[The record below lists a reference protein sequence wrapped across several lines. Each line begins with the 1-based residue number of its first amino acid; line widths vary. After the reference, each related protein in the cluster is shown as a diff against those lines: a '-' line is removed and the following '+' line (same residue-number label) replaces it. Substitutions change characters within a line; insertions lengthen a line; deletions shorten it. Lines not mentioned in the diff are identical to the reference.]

1 MSRLRSLVA
10 LLRSGRD
17 LRHVPVV
24 YPGAAGSTVRLLLR
38 DETGATRD
46 VTGDHVPVSMR
57 PLVLGV
63 RATRERPAPARPLLE
78 IHDEAAGGRSLA
90 SISLRAS
97 GAIEIGDGT
106 LQLYRTVGCR
116 NRCAV
121 LPRRWLRYALAWR
134 HAQLAP
140 RRGDGLCMS
149 AADLRCLNAYYIV
162 ARPVYL
168 VSVAHEGRNNF
179 FPMDLVGPLSSGE
192 FLLALR
198 ATSPAIA
205 LMEASRRL
213 ALSAAPADRLST
225 VYALGAHHRKETV
238 DTTALPFATEP
249 SPCFALPAIAGG
261 LVREIAIGDLH
272 SVGSHVLFVGR
283 IVGERG
289 HTAEQLAHV
298 SLMYAEWVR
307 RRGRSF
313 RQAR

>member
-1 MSRLRSLVA
+1 MSRLRSLLA

-24 YPGAAGSTVRLLLR
+24 YPGAARSTVRLLLR
-38 DETGATRD
+38 DENGVSRD

-63 RATRERPAPARPLLE
+63 RATREQPAPTRPLLE
-78 IHDEAAGGRSLA
+78 IHDEAAGRRALA

-97 GAIEIGDGT
+97 GAIEIGDGA

-116 NRCAV
+116 NRCAA

-149 AADLRCLNAYYIV
+149 ASDLRCLNAYYIS

-205 LMEASRRL
+205 LMEGSRRL

-238 DTTALPFATEP
+238 DTTALPFATQP
-249 SPCFALPAIAGG
+249 SPCFGLPSIVGG
-261 LVREIAIGDLH
+261 LVREIAIDEVH
-272 SVGSHVLFVGR
+272 RVGSHVLFVGR
-283 IVGERG
+283 IVGDHG
-289 HTAEQLAHV
+289 AMSEQLAHV
-298 SLMYAEWVR
+298 SLMYMEWASR
-307 RRGRSF
+307 LGREL
-313 RQAR
+313 RLAT